1 MFNRNR
7 PKFQSIFSC
16 KRQFEPAVVVE
27 DIDEDGQVF
36 EELKPLKK
44 KKKGPKYLPG
54 ERLLLKL
61 NKQNKEKKKSPV
73 HIDIDKVSTSIKN
86 VLKLF

>member
-27 DIDEDGQVF
+27 EIDEDGQVF
-36 EELKPLKK
+36 EELKPVQK

-61 NKQNKEKKKSPV
+61 NKQNKEKKKDPV
-73 HIDIDKVSTSIKN
+73 QIDIDKVSTSISN

>member
-27 DIDEDGQVF
+27 EIDEDGQVF
-36 EELKPLKK
+36 EELKPIKK
-44 KKKGPKYLPG
+44 KKEPKYLPG

-61 NKQNKEKKKSPV
+61 NKQNKPKKKEPV
-73 HIDIDKVSTSIKN
+73 HIDIGKVSTSIRN

>member
-27 DIDEDGQVF
+27 EIDEDGQVF
-36 EELKPLKK
+36 EELKPIK

-61 NKQNKEKKKSPV
+61 NKQNKPKKKEPV
-73 HIDIDKVSTSIKN
+73 HIDIDKVSTSISN

>member
-7 PKFQSIFSC
+7 PKFKSIFSC

-27 DIDEDGQVF
+27 EIDEDGQVF
-36 EELKPLKK
+36 EELKPIKK

-61 NKQNKEKKKSPV
+61 NKQNKPKKDPA
-73 HIDIDKVSTSIKN
+73 HMDIDKVSISISN
-86 VLKLF
+86 MLKLF